1 MSGIVLSASVRQNLL
16 SLQSTADLLATTQ
29 NRLST
34 GKSVN
39 SALDNPTNF
48 FTAQSLDNRAS
59 DINNLLDGIANG
71 VQVLQAAN
79 TGITSLQK
87 LIDSAKSI
95 ANQALQTTVG
105 YSTKSNVSATISGAT
120 AADLRGTTSFASATA
135 SSNVLFSGAAGGT
148 TAATG
153 TSTLGATIGS
163 FQGSTATTGAGGTT
177 ALTGAITL
185 IATNGTTATGL
196 AGVAQPADGD
206 TLTVNGKTI
215 TFRSGAAPG
224 ATGVPS
230 GSGASGNLVTDG
242 NGNTTVYLGT
252 AGTPAATVDDLLA
265 AVDLASGV
273 KTVSISSGAATI
285 SASFGQGG
293 TVSTVGTSKVTL
305 VSSKGADLS
314 VTGKADLLNALGL
327 TTSVGGG
334 NATVNVNR
342 TTSAT
347 SLGATIADGS
357 SLNVDGHVIT
367 FKNAPTP
374 GTTGAPS
381 VPSGYG
387 ASGNVVTDGN
397 GNSTVYLENGTVND
411 VLNAIDL
418 ATGVQKATIG
428 ASGTATLATA
438 TGQTNSSI
446 NASGQLK
453 ISTGVNADLSI
464 TGTGNALNVL
474 GLAGNT
480 GTATAF
486 TAARTSGVGGI
497 SGKTLT
503 FTSFNG
509 GTAVNVTFGDG
520 TNGTVKT
527 LDQLNTKLQANNLT
541 ATIDANGLL
550 TVSTTNDYA
559 SSTIG
564 SSAAGGAIGGTL
576 TSSLT
581 FSTASSPVQDTVAQT
596 SRANLVSQ
604 YNNILNQ
611 IDTTSQDSSFNGVNL
626 LNGDQL
632 KLVFDETGKS
642 NLSITGVTYN
652 SKGLG
657 LAALT
662 SGVDFIDN
670 AATNK
675 VLSNL
680 NAASSTLRSE
690 ASSLGSNLSVVQVR
704 QDFNKSLI
712 NVLQTGSSNLTLAD
726 TNTEAANSQALSTR
740 QSIAVSALSLANQSQ
755 QSVLQLLR

>member
-59 DINNLLDGIANG
+59 DINNLLDSIANG

-79 TGITSLQK
+79 TGLTSLQK

-105 YSTKSNVSATISGAT
+105 YSTKSNVSTTISGAT

-135 SSNVLFSGAAGGT
+135 SSNVLYNGTAGGT
-148 TAATG
+148 TAASG
-153 TSTLGATIGS
+153 TTTLGASIGS
-163 FQGSTATTGAGGTT
+163 FASTGATAGDGTT

-196 AGVAQPADGD
+196 AGNAQPADGD

-215 TFRSGAAPG
+215 TFRSGAAP
-224 ATGVPS
+224 ASTAVPS
-230 GSGASGNLVTDG
+230 GSGVSGNLVTDG
-242 NGNTTVYLGT
+242 NGNTTVYL
-252 AGTPAATVDDLLA
+252 ASATVNDLLSA
-265 AVDLASGV
+265 IDLASGV

-285 SASFGQGG
+285 AVSASQPGAA
-293 TVSTVGTSKVTL
+293 VSTAAAGAVTL
-305 VSSKGADLS
+305 KSSTGADLS
-314 VTGKADLLNALGL
+314 VTGKADLLKALGL
-327 TTSVGGG
+327 TTSTGAG

-342 TTSAT
+342 TTSAA

-357 SLNVDGHVIT
+357 TLNVDGHVIT
-367 FKNAPTP
+367 FKNAPIP
-374 GTTGAPS
+374 GSTGAPS

-387 ASGNVVTDGN
+387 ASGNILTDGN
-397 GNSTVYLENGTVND
+397 GNSTVYLQAGTVND
-411 VLNAIDL
+411 VLKAIDL
-418 ATGVQKATIG
+418 ATGVQTATIN
-428 ASGTATLATA
+428 ANGTATLATA
-438 TGQTNSSI
+438 TGQSNSSI
-446 NASGQLK
+446 NTSGQLK
-453 ISTGVNADLSI
+453 LSTGVNADLSI
-464 TGTGNALNVL
+464 TGTGNALNVF

-480 GTATAF
+480 GSATAF
-486 TAARTSGVGGI
+486 TAARTSGIGGI
-497 SGKTLT
+497 AGKTLT

-527 LDQLNTKLQANNLT
+527 LDQLNTKLQANNLS

-550 TVSTTNDYA
+550 TITASNDYA
-559 SSTIG
+559 SSTLG
-564 SSAAGGAIGGTL
+564 STSAGGAIGGTL
-576 TSSLT
+576 TSALT
-581 FSTASSPVQDTVAQT
+581 FSTASNPVQDGVAQT
-596 SRANLVSQ
+596 ARANLVSQ

-642 NLSITGVTYN
+642 SLNITGVTYN

-662 SGVDFIDN
+662 VGVDFIDN
-670 AATNK
+670 AAANR
-675 VLSNL
+675 VLTNL

-690 ASSLGSNLSVVQVR
+690 ASSLGSNLSVVQIR
-704 QDFNKSLI
+704 QDFNKNLI

-726 TNTEAANSQALSTR
+726 TNVEAANSQALSTR